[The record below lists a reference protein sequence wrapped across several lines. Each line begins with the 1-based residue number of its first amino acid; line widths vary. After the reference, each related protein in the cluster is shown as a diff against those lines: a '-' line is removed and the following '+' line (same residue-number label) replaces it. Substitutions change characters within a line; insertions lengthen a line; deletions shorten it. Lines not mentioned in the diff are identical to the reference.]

1 MRIGCLL
8 VPDLPLRAELRAH
21 PELQGEALVVASGAD
36 ARAEVIAV
44 SPEALAAGVRP
55 GGTVT
60 HARAVCAE
68 LQVRVASPAQG
79 RAAREALLDIALSC
93 SPRALLAPPGQGAFA
108 AEAAVFLDASGV
120 DGLFHSEQGF
130 AAAIAARA
138 DAMGLPGA
146 VCIAGSRSVARLAA
160 RRIVRGAAR
169 QESAESVCHVLAPG
183 AEPAFL
189 APLPID
195 LLDPDDALAETLT
208 RFGVR
213 TVKDLLK
220 LPRRQ
225 LAQRLGSESLRLV
238 AQARGAE
245 VEAPLPE
252 PKGTRIEEATDLE
265 YPVAQLEPL
274 GFVLRGLL
282 ARLIERLGVRGL
294 VCGPLDLHLALEG
307 GSRDVRR
314 IGVAAPTSDVRVLLR
329 LVMLALETHPPKG
342 AVERAALAT
351 EGFAHRRSQLDLFR
365 PPGPDPAV
373 LDRTLSELESL
384 CGNGRVGAPEV
395 SDDHRPDS
403 FGLRPFPMSG
413 SLPKE
418 LLHQKTE
425 QPGVVAGG
433 QGLPLVVRAL
443 RPPVAA
449 SVQVQAGLPSQIR
462 SAISSGGVVHASGP
476 WRTTGRWWSEQD
488 RFAVDHYDVQV
499 EDGTLLRLCF
509 DWIRKIWRIDAI
521 YD

>member
-1 MRIGCLL
+1 MRVGCLL
-8 VPDLPLRAELRAH
+8 VPDLPLQAELRAH
-21 PELQGEALVVASGAD
+21 PELVGEALVVASGAD
-36 ARAEVIAV
+36 ARAEVVAV

-68 LQVRVASPAQG
+68 LQVRVASPAQR
-79 RAAREALLDIALSC
+79 RAARETLLDIALSF
-93 SPRALLAPPGQGAFA
+93 SPRALLAPVCNGPFA
-108 AEAAVFLDASGV
+108 AEAAAFLDARGV

-146 VCIAGSRSVARLAA
+146 VCIAGSRSVAQLAA
-160 RRIVRGAAR
+160 RRIVRSPAR
-169 QESAESVCHVLAPG
+169 RASTESLCHVIPPG
-183 AEPAFL
+183 EESAFL

-195 LLDPDDALAETLT
+195 LLDPDDALAEALT
-208 RFGVR
+208 RFGIR

-220 LPRRQ
+220 LPRKQ

-238 AQARGAE
+238 AQARGE
-245 VEAPLPE
+245 QTEAPLPE
-252 PKGTRIEEATDLE
+252 PKGTRIEEAIDLE
-265 YPVAQLEPL
+265 YPLAHLEPL

-282 ARLIERLGVRGL
+282 ARLTERLSVRGL
-294 VCGPLDLHLALEG
+294 ACGPLDLHLALEG
-307 GSRDVRR
+307 GRRDVRR
-314 IGVAAPTSDVRVLLR
+314 VGVTAPTNDVRVLLR
-329 LVMLALETHPPKG
+329 LVALALESHPPE
-342 AVERAALAT
+342 ARVERAALAT

-384 CGNGRVGAPEV
+384 CGSGRVGAPEV
-395 SDDHRPDS
+395 GDDHRPDS

-418 LLHQKTE
+418 LRRKRAAP
-425 QPGVVAGG
+425 PGVVAGG

-449 SVQVQAGLPSQIR
+449 SVQIQAGLPSQLR
-462 SAISSGGVVHASGP
+462 SAIASGGVVRASGP
-476 WRTTGRWWSEQD
+476 WRTTGRWWSEQE

-509 DWIRKIWRIDAI
+509 DWIRKIWLIDAI